1 MRDVMQS
8 LQELVADRQHNR
20 LLRLSFPNDDA
31 PPDLLLVN
39 QLDACEGLSRPFE
52 YKVELISDSAHIA
65 LKDMQ
70 GKMLAVHL
78 VRKDGGVRYFTGHVF
93 SFGLKKVDGGIAYY
107 EATLGPWF
115 RYLSLRKD
123 NYLFHNATLYDQ
135 TETVFADYGGLANWD
150 WRVAGSKKLM
160 KDACQ
165 FDETDANYLQR
176 RWNAA
181 GLVYWFEH
189 SASGHRL
196 VVSDDTTAAEPIDGN
211 EEVPFQR
218 HGGATEEDGIGEWS
232 PARQLVQGTVAVA
245 SYDFKSG
252 RPMVSSMPTVNQ
264 QGNVPNI
271 ESYEYTG
278 AAGFTDGA
286 GGQALA
292 RLRMEEMEASAKRFD
307 GAGNNRQLA
316 PGRWFRLTGHFK
328 AAIGGDSDQANE
340 FLVVEAHHRA
350 SNNYQAKTAEPSH
363 YANELTCI
371 RKFIPWRP
379 GRTLNCVETKIY
391 GLQTATVTGPAGEEI
406 YTDEFG
412 RVRIQFHWDRFGM
425 RDENSSTWIRVVTP
439 WSGSSFGMTSIPRI
453 GTEVI
458 IAFIGGEPDRPIITG
473 MVPNVDTMPAWGLPA
488 NKTQTGMMSRST
500 PGGGTAN
507 ANALRFED
515 KKGGEQVWIKAE
527 RNYDAEVGNDQS
539 VTVAN
544 NQTITVGNDQA
555 SGVGNNQTC
564 SVGNDQSLTVSKNR
578 SKVIGKDESHT
589 IGKNA
594 DRFVGNNES
603 RRVKNSMMET
613 VKVDA
618 LQQVGGDKNTLVGK
632 HYKVEAGD
640 SFEITCGE
648 SKFYMDKSGN
658 VAITGKNI
666 NITADGPIQVNGKTI
681 DLNSSGGAAAVTPSP
696 KGGGAII
703 ADVNAQFPSKPGAAG

>member
-1 MRDVMQS
+1 MRDTIQT
-8 LQELVADRQHNR
+8 LQDILGDRQHNR
-20 LLRLSFPNDDA
+20 LLRLSFPNNDA
-31 PPDLLLVN
+31 PDDLLLVN
-39 QLDACEGLSRPFE
+39 QLDAVEGLSRPFE
-52 YKVELISDSAHIA
+52 YTVELISDSAHIK

-70 GKMLAVHL
+70 GKMLCVEL
-78 VRKDGGVRYFTGHVF
+78 VQKGGGLRYFTGLVF
-93 SFGLKKVDGGIAYY
+93 SFGLKKVDGGVAYY

-135 TETVFADYGGLANWD
+135 TDSVFADYGALADWD
-150 WRVAGSKKLM
+150 WRVAGCKKKM

-165 FDETDANYLQR
+165 FDETDCNYLQR

-189 SASGHRL
+189 SASGHKL
-196 VVSDDTTAAEPIDGN
+196 VVTDDTTGAAPIDGG

-252 RPMVSSMPTVNQ
+252 RPIVSSMPTVNQ
-264 QGNVPNI
+264 QGNVPII

-278 AAGFTDGA
+278 AAGFVDGT
-286 GGQALA
+286 GGEALA
-292 RLRMEEMEASAKRFD
+292 RLRMEEMEANAKRFH
-307 GAGNNRQLA
+307 GAGNNRQLV
-316 PGRWFRLTGHFK
+316 PGRWFRMTGHFT
-328 AAIGGDSDQANE
+328 AASGDSDQANE
-340 FLVVEAHHRA
+340 FLVIDAHHRA
-350 SNNYQAKTAEPSH
+350 SNNYQAKSTEPSH
-363 YANELTCI
+363 YDNQVTCI
-371 RKFIPWRP
+371 RKIIPWRP
-379 GRTLNCVETKIY
+379 GRTFNCTETRIY

-406 YTDEFG
+406 HTDEFG
-412 RVRIQFHWDRFGM
+412 RVRIQFHWDRVGV

-458 IAFIGGEPDRPIITG
+458 VAFIGGEPDRPIITG

-500 PGGGTAN
+500 PGGGAAN

-515 KKGGEQVWIKAE
+515 KKGAEQLWIKAE
-527 RNYDAEVGNDQS
+527 RNYDAEVGNDAT

-544 NQTITVGNDQA
+544 NQTISIGNDQYSTVANDHTLMITNNSINVVGQDRRYVVGKDA
-555 SGVGNNQTC
+555 SSYVGNRET
-564 SVGNDQSLTVSKNR
+564 
-578 SKVIGKDESHT
+578 
-589 IGKNA
+589 
-594 DRFVGNNES
+594 
-603 RRVKNSMMET
+603 RRVKGCKMET
-613 VKVDA
+613 VKEDSR
-618 LQQVGGDKNTLVGK
+618 QQVGADKNTLVGK
-632 HYKVEAGD
+632 HYKIEAGD
-640 SFEITCGE
+640 TFEITCGE
-648 SKFYMDKSGN
+648 AKFYMDKSGN
-658 VAITGKNI
+658 VAITGKSI
-666 NITADGPIQVNGKTI
+666 NITSDGGPIQVNGKTI
-681 DLNSSGGAAAVTPSP
+681 DLNSEGGAAAVTPSP

-703 ADVNAQFPSKPGAAG
+703 ADVNAQFPSEPAT